1 MNHPSR
7 RCGAAEMTPEIPS
20 ALSANMAEQFS
31 FATADDGPFTR
42 AAIRLVERF
51 TGQPALRQL
60 YLDNQKNP
68 VPGESFFEAAI
79 RLLRLRLQIDEA
91 KLASLPKEGPIIFV
105 SNHPYGVLDGLVA
118 CALVGR
124 VRPDFKILLNAILT
138 SPPEMAGYSLPVD
151 FREHREALETNLHTR
166 AEARRHLAAGGAI
179 LIFPGG
185 TVSTRTK
192 LFNGQPAADPA
203 WKPFVSQLIQKSGA
217 HVVPLFFE
225 GENGWMFHAA
235 SHFSVTMRL
244 ALLFHE
250 VHSQIGQNMRV
261 QIGDVLTHEE
271 LKKHGDRKRLAQ
283 YLRRLTYEI
292 GGREEP
298 GHFGPRLSRRLGLE
312 HTLDDRGDG
321 GDDLNRLKA
330 NS

>member
-1 MNHPSR
+1 M
-7 RCGAAEMTPEIPS
+7 AD
-20 ALSANMAEQFS
+20 ANTAQQFS
-31 FATADDGPFTR
+31 FSTSEDGPITR

-51 TGQPALRQL
+51 TGQPKLRQL

-79 RLLRLRLQIDEA
+79 RLLRLRLRIDEA

-138 SPPEMAGYSLPVD
+138 SPPEMQGYSLPVD
-151 FREHREALETNLHTR
+151 FREHREALETNLRTR

-185 TVSTRTK
+185 TVSTRAQP
-192 LFNGQPAADPA
+192 FAGEPAADPA

-217 HVVPLFFE
+217 CVVPLFFE
-225 GENGWMFHAA
+225 GENGWMFHLA
-235 SHFSVTMRL
+235 SHFSVTLRL

-250 VHSQIGQNMRV
+250 VHSQIGQEMRV
-261 QIGDVLTHEE
+261 HIGDVLTHEE
-271 LKKHGDRKRLAQ
+271 LRKNGDRKNLAQ
-283 YLRRLTYEI
+283 YLRRLTYEM
-292 GGREEP
+292 GGRKEP

-312 HTLDDRGDG
+312 HTVNDRDDG

-330 NS
+330 IY